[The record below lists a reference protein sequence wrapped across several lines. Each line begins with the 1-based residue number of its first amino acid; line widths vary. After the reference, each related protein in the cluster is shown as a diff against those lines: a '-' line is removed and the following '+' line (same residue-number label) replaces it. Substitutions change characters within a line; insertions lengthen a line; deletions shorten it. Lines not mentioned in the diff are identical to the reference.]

1 MDFERVLEKCGNFG
15 RYQIILLLIFGYT
28 NMMSSMHYFSQ
39 TLISFTPNHWCYH
52 EKLANLSY
60 EHINLFYKNLNN
72 PKCTLLD
79 DIVNDTNPVVA
90 KVGECNEWFYE
101 REQGYESITSE
112 LNWVCD
118 RAYQSAVGK
127 SFFYVGSVVG
137 TILFGILADK
147 YGRVPAIILT
157 TLSGG
162 LGDFMTAF
170 VNDLPAFIV
179 ARFISGLS
187 NDTFF
192 MLMFILVF
200 EYLKP
205 EKRTFGLNII
215 TATFYCAGLMLSPW
229 FAIWVGSW
237 RKYLILVSTPVLLVL
252 VYPLVVCE
260 SARWLLTQQ
269 NYSKAVECLKYV
281 AKINKR
287 KVDESVFDEFV
298 EFYKQKLIEEQ
309 KLDANKDTFLGMF
322 SSPRLRKFTIILL
335 VKSVIITMAY
345 DIASRNM
352 EGLGS
357 SPFALFSY
365 SSICYIPG
373 GLTII
378 LFQNVIG
385 RKGMACSSLFVG
397 GLLTAVT
404 GFLIAVLDRQTYAL
418 LLAIMV
424 ALGRYGAIVAYDAEA
439 QYATEII
446 PTSVRG
452 RGVSNI
458 HVVGYA
464 CSFLNA
470 YVIYLGNFYKPLPS
484 LFISFIMLVG
494 AGLCLALPETHGK
507 KLPES
512 LSEGEVFGLNED
524 WYYFPC
530 FERKR
535 RNSKISGNVG
545 NESKT

>member
-1 MDFERVLEKCGNFG
+1 M
-15 RYQIILLLIFGYT
+15 
-28 NMMSSMHYFSQ
+28 
-39 TLISFTPNHWCYH
+39 
-52 EKLANLSY
+52 
-60 EHINLFYKNLNN
+60 
-72 PKCTLLD
+72 
-79 DIVNDTNPVVA
+79 
-90 KVGECNEWFYE
+90 
-101 REQGYESITSE
+101 
-112 LNWVCD
+112 
-118 RAYQSAVGK
+118 GK

-192 MLMFILVF
+192 MLMFILGRFSKACFISNNFFSISPLFFLVF

-335 VKSVIITMAY
+335 VK
-345 DIASRNM
+345 R
-352 EGLGS
+352 
-357 SPFALFSY
+357 
-365 SSICYIPG
+365 
-373 GLTII
+373 
-378 LFQNVIG
+378 
-385 RKGMACSSLFVG
+385 
-397 GLLTAVT
+397 
-404 GFLIAVLDRQTYAL
+404 
-418 LLAIMV
+418 
-424 ALGRYGAIVAYDAEA
+424 
-439 QYATEII
+439 
-446 PTSVRG
+446 
-452 RGVSNI
+452 
-458 HVVGYA
+458 
-464 CSFLNA
+464 
-470 YVIYLGNFYKPLPS
+470 
-484 LFISFIMLVG
+484 
-494 AGLCLALPETHGK
+494 
-507 KLPES
+507 
-512 LSEGEVFGLNED
+512 
-524 WYYFPC
+524 
-530 FERKR
+530 
-535 RNSKISGNVG
+535 
-545 NESKT
+545 